1 MVDIVVVKSVD
12 EEDAILGT
20 CVCGFAWTVIGEEV
34 APVRDHWY
42 DALVVRCVGCG
53 QLRRKIFDITP
64 FFVPPTH
71 AWIGIAS

>member
-1 MVDIVVVKSVD
+1 MVEIVVVESVD
-12 EEDAILGT
+12 EEDAVLGR
-20 CVCGFAWTVIGEEV
+20 CVCGCGWSVVGEEV

-53 QLRRKIFDITP
+53 QVRRKIFDITP
-64 FFVPPTH
+64 FFEPPTH

>member
-12 EEDAILGT
+12 EEDAVLGR
-20 CVCGFAWTVIGEEV
+20 CACGCGWAVIGEEV

-53 QLRRKIFDITP
+53 QVRREIFDITP
-64 FFVPPTH
+64 FFEPPTH
-71 AWIGIAS
+71 AWVGIAS